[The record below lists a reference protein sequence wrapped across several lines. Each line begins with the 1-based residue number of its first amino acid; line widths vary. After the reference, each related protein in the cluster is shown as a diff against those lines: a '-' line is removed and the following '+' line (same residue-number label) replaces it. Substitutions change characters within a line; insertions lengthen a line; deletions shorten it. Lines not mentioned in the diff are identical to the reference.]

1 MADIPAEPR
10 TPLSDTRWLFD
21 LLYLRGRTP
30 WDTEI
35 TPPEV
40 VEMIERCDFKPGRA
54 LDLGCGTGTNCVY
67 LTRHGWRTV
76 GIDYALLAIW
86 RARRRVR
93 REGLDARFHRADV
106 TRMFF
111 LVEPFDFVLDIGCL
125 HSVPRDRRAGYAGEV
140 ARLARP
146 GALFM
151 LYAFLPSERNAG
163 RGITPHDVRGLFA
176 RAFAIERQEG
186 GEDPNGPG
194 SVWYWMRR
202 AGAAPVAEDGSRFG
216 P

>member
-1 MADIPAEPR
+1 MADNPAKPR

-40 VEMIERCDFKPGRA
+40 VEMIEGCDLKPGRA

-67 LTRHGWRTV
+67 LTHQGWRTV
-76 GIDYALLAIW
+76 GVDYSLVAIW

-93 REGLDARFHRADV
+93 REDLDVRFHRADV
-106 TRMFF
+106 THMPF
-111 LVEPFDFVLDIGCL
+111 LGEPFDFVLDIGCL
-125 HSVPRDRRAGYAGEV
+125 HSVPPDRRADYAGEV
-140 ARLARP
+140 VQLARP

-151 LYAFLPSERNAG
+151 LYAFLPAERNAG
-163 RGITPHDVRGLFA
+163 RGITPQDVRELFA
-176 RAFAIERQEG
+176 RAFVVERQEG
-186 GEDPNGPG
+186 AKDPNGPR
-194 SVWYWMRR
+194 SAWYWMRR
-202 AGAAPVAEDGSRFG
+202 VEDAPTDER
-216 P
+216 